1 MNIAHINNNLGS
13 GGVERLLTDIL
24 PGLRDKGHNVFL
36 VVLNNRKS
44 FDYNIHLL
52 ESNNIKII
60 NLSCDFYNPFI
71 IFQLIFINYYYKIT
85 IWHCHTFPSQ
95 YWLAIA
101 SFFFTKRVKIVKTE
115 HAIHNRRM
123 EYKYFNFINKIM
135 YSRYDKIIAITSS
148 ISTMLLKWL
157 ALDHSKVSVIKN
169 GVNISRVRTQ
179 SSNSP
184 YVFDKDYFN
193 ILMVARFDGWQKD
206 HKSIVEAMKYTDEKV
221 RLYFVGEGQNID
233 VILDLVDSYK
243 LTNKI
248 FFLGIRS
255 DVYYLMRSVNLNVL
269 VSNFEGLSGVVLES
283 LSAGVP
289 FCGSNVSGIKE
300 CAPNNNFLFDTNS
313 VEDISSKIMKIK
325 KSKELQSKMI
335 KEAGE
340 YITKYSHEFSINKI
354 NVIYKNFKIQ

>member
-24 PGLRDKGHNVFL
+24 PGLRNKGHNVFL

-44 FDYNIHLL
+44 FDYNIYLL

-60 NLSCDFYNPFI
+60 NLNYGYYNPFVI
-71 IFQLIFINYYYKIT
+71 LQLIFINYYYKIN

-95 YWLAIA
+95 YWLSIA

-123 EYKYFNFINKIM
+123 EYKYLKFINKIM

-148 ISTMLLKWL
+148 ISIMLTKWL
-157 ALDHSKVSVIKN
+157 ALDNSKISVIKN

-179 SSNSP
+179 NSKSP
-184 YVFDKDYFN
+184 YSFDKDYFN

-206 HKSIVEAMKYTDEKV
+206 HKSIVEAMKFTDEKI
-221 RLYFVGEGQNID
+221 RLYLVGEGHFQG
-233 VILDLVDSYK
+233 VIKDLVVSYK

-248 FFLGIRS
+248 FFLGVRS

-283 LSAGVP
+283 LSSGVP

-300 CAPNNNFLFDTNS
+300 CVPNNDFLFDTNS
-313 VEDISSKIMKIK
+313 VEDISIKIMKIK
-325 KSKELQSKMI
+325 NSNELQIKMMND
-335 KEAGE
+335 ASE
-340 YITKYSHEFSINKI
+340 YITKYSHEVSINKI
-354 NVIYKNFKIQ
+354 NEIYKNFKT